1 MLPSAR
7 SPFPSASGGPLG
19 FGCVGEWCIFGRR
32 CRLCH
37 SISRFSF
44 PGVVAEAEVAMA
56 PWNKSLLPRLRFVC
70 AHSGAVEGCVRAE
83 LSGAGGPAMAWFLSV
98 LEYSVVGVYSS
109 SADCPGMWQALI
121 ARCSRPAV
129 GFMDV
134 RVVGLCVFLAGFPR
148 RAQAQCQMGS
158 GCVPGR
164 CIFNVHLYCGS
175 FESLWA
181 MEFLLI
187 LESVLLSFF
196 TGAFS
201 PEEEDEQCRTVVARG
216 SEGPWDRCVIFLF
229 FGVLFAKFGGQLCP
243 LCRFRRFSCLFGVV
257 YLAFV

>member
-1 MLPSAR
+1 MRQEEGKRNVLPSAR
-7 SPFPSASGGPLG
+7 SPFPSGSGGPLG
-19 FGCVGEWCIFGRR
+19 FGCVGEWCIFGWR

-56 PWNKSLLPRLRFVC
+56 PWNKSLLLRPRFVC

-83 LSGAGGPAMAWFLSV
+83 LSGAGGPATAWFLPV
-98 LEYSVVGVYSS
+98 LEYSVVGVCSA
-109 SADCPGMWQALI
+109 SADCPGMWQALM

-148 RAQAQCQMGS
+148 RAQAQ
-158 GCVPGR
+158 GR
-164 CIFNVHLYCGS
+164 CIFSVHFCCGS
-175 FESLWA
+175 FESLWM

-187 LESVLLSFF
+187 LESVLLSSF

-201 PEEEDEQCRTVVARG
+201 PEEEDE
-216 SEGPWDRCVIFLF
+216 
-229 FGVLFAKFGGQLCP
+229 
-243 LCRFRRFSCLFGVV
+243 
-257 YLAFV
+257 